1 MVGNTISHQ
10 KQNNNL
16 PKEHKIGEGRKHNN
30 ENTNIPNE
38 SITNMQTTHNIRR

>member
-30 ENTNIPNE
+30 ENLKTL
-38 SITNMQTTHNIRR
+38 TYLMKA